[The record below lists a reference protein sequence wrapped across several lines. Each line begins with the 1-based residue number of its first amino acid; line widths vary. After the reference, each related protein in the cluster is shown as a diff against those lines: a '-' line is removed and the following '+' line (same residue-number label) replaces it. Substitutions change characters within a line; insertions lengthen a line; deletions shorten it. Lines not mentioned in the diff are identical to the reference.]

1 MEFDFSDLKKVLDA
15 LLDAANCEYD
25 DLKMYKNHYGTTQS
39 IYKDV
44 LSNYFDAKEG
54 FSCSSDK
61 AGYVASMMVKTLKD
75 GKYYP
80 LKETYREYQA
90 NGGNIGGITEL
101 DEVAFWCP
109 KTMETTKDAFDV
121 FVRCLSNINY
131 NEISGEE

>member
-1 MEFDFSDLKKVLDA
+1 MEFDFSDLKRILEA
-15 LLDAANCEYD
+15 IMNAAEYD

-39 IYKDV
+39 IYKNV
-44 LSNYFDAKEG
+44 LSNYFHTKEG

-61 AGYVASMMVKTLKD
+61 GGYVASMMVKTLKD

-90 NGGNIGGITEL
+90 NGGDIGGITEL

-109 KTMETTKDAFDV
+109 KTMETTKDAFDI
-121 FVRCLSNINY
+121 FMRCLANIDY
-131 NEISGEE
+131 DEINKGE

>member
-15 LLDAANCEYD
+15 LVDAANLEYD

-44 LSNYFDAKEG
+44 LSSYFHVKEG

-61 AGYVASMMVKTLKD
+61 GGYVASMMVKTLKD

-90 NGGNIGGITEL
+90 NGGDIGGITEL

-109 KTMETTKDAFDV
+109 KTMETTKDAFDI
-121 FVRCLSNINY
+121 FVRCLANINY
-131 NEISGEE
+131 NEINRGE

>member
-15 LLDAANCEYD
+15 LMDAAKMEYD
-25 DLKMYKNHYGTTQS
+25 DLKMYKEHYGNSQS

-44 LSNYFDAKEG
+44 LSSYFYTKEG

-61 AGYVASMMVKTLKD
+61 GSYVASMMVKTLKD

-109 KTMETTKDAFDV
+109 RTMETTKDAFDI
-121 FVRCLSNINY
+121 FMRCLANINY
-131 NEISGEE
+131 DEIN